1 MQSTAIADAITW
13 LEKSNADLEPEL
25 LTADAARE
33 LLASYARAEK
43 LAAYGRTMLATR
55 LDDAAEVART
65 SGTSMG
71 KAKATVET
79 AKALKDSDQVRDAFK
94 TGAISLD
101 QVSEIAT
108 AEEARPGAAAELLP
122 VANAESF
129 QVLRERARKIVL
141 EAEQHRDLASRQ
153 HAARAA
159 RSHTDDLGMIDIHL
173 VLEPHVGT
181 PIVNRAETEA
191 FRLHRTARRK
201 DARRPSSAT
210 SPTPTPGCSPM
221 LPPRAGPAGPSSSC

>member
-1 MQSTAIADAITW
+1 MQSTAIGDAITW

-55 LDDAAEVART
+55 LGDASEVART

-101 QVSEIAT
+101 QASEIAR

-122 VANAESF
+122 WPTPR
-129 QVLRERARKIVL
+129 L
-141 EAEQHRDLASRQ
+141 SRCYGSGP
-153 HAARAA
+153 A
-159 RSHTDDLGMIDIHL
+159 RSSWRPNNTETSPPASMPPG
-173 VLEPHVGT
+173 PPAAT
-181 PIVNRAETEA
+181 P
-191 FRLHRTARRK
+191 
-201 DARRPSSAT
+201 RPSA
-210 SPTPTPGCSPM
+210 
-221 LPPRAGPAGPSSSC
+221 